1 MVVLLDLDT
10 RIEFDSQWNNLMI
23 KHFSVNHDMVD
34 NFFLTDL
41 ASKNVLIIIVILTRK
56 QTFT

>member
-23 KHFSVNHDMVD
+23 KHFPVNHDMVD
-34 NFFLTDL
+34 
-41 ASKNVLIIIVILTRK
+41 
-56 QTFT
+56 